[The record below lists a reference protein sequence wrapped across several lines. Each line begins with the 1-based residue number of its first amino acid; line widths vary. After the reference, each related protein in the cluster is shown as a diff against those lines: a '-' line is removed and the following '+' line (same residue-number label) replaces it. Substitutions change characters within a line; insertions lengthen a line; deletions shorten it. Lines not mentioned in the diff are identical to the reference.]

1 MQIYVSRSISQLKPR
16 KSNGKSD
23 HVLFAPPILASK
35 LAGPFTPLICLVTQ
49 LIVSETVYMQAIPK
63 SAKDPAKSAND
74 RDSALASCIS
84 KLLEVCI
91 LSMFQYFNT
100 SALQFKK
107 KVSLQIY
114 ALEP

>member
-1 MQIYVSRSISQLKPR
+1 MQP
-16 KSNGKSD
+16 
-23 HVLFAPPILASK
+23 
-35 LAGPFTPLICLVTQ
+35 
-49 LIVSETVYMQAIPK
+49 IPK

-100 SALQFKK
+100 SALQF
-107 KVSLQIY
+107 
-114 ALEP
+114 